1 MATRS
6 AKIDQKAD
14 LIWAIADKLTGV
26 YKPHEYGDV
35 ILPLTVIRRFD
46 CILSD
51 TKDAVLQKYDEV
63 KNLPMKDILLRKASK
78 KDFYNTSKYTFERLM
93 DDPDHIEENFREYLN
108 KFSANVRD
116 ILEKFKF
123 DGHITTMANKG
134 ILYIVLKEYTTDR
147 GNLHP
152 NEISNLE
159 MGYIFEEIIRRF
171 SESHNEDAGQHYTP
185 REVIQLMVNILF
197 YDDNDILSGN
207 NVAKTIY
214 DPACG
219 TGGMLSVAEEYL
231 HSLNASTELVSF
243 GQEINDQTFAI
254 CKADMLIKGNNADYI
269 KDGNTLSD
277 DQFAGSTFDYIL
289 SNPPFGREWKN
300 EKAKV
305 EEEAK
310 LGFGGR
316 FGAGLPAASDGQ
328 MLFLMTAISK
338 MKDID
343 KGGSRIA
350 IIHNGSPLFTGDAGS
365 GPSEIRRYILENDLL
380 EAIIALPNDI
390 FYNTGIATYI
400 WVLSNKKAGTVR
412 EGKVQ
417 LINANEMFV
426 KRRKA
431 LGNKRNDINSYIQ
444 MSRLLSKTDSNH
456 SLPVDY
462 AKSCPY
468 LMSFM
473 KKYKI
478 KEQIEKYYIKHPDEF
493 GSEREQSLLWLNRNK
508 INKYDEL
515 PKTNARLEALK
526 EKAFTGGAEK
536 YLWIPP
542 SLPYYEMQ
550 GAYKNSKGFSKIL
563 VFSAWEMVPRMIG
576 ALVSY
581 EAERLTVG
589 KLVHQIKNQ
598 DKKNTGYFAE
608 GSRRYPVA
616 RLRFNVSNG
625 EVRGMSLF
633 ALLYP
638 SKTLSDMY
646 LPIES
651 LNNHE
656 SLEVIEKSVRLKLK
670 EKLAIIEEKYG
681 DSGNNKEDARW
692 YYLAPMLMD
701 GVIYAKHW
709 IEDIVWEMNTDEED
723 TTSEVRSSSKDK
735 RNKGFIAHID
745 KLRSYLDAPEEIHLG
760 RKPEDLLETLV
771 NMVLGS
777 PAICIYR
784 SNGRSTARATSLAKV
799 FVNNFNLPESTAIID
814 LAYGRCR
821 DDNSH
826 WQNVLKYCKDGCFQ
840 AMIDEYIH
848 MLKETAG
855 FQSDGNQYQIV
866 HDMMMDSLKIHT
878 ATYIADTYPDF
889 KKRINGADRK
899 SDGCRIR
906 SSYAVGFTKDA
917 GDNSKVVMRKE
928 NIRNAFNSP
937 MRPFVLATTSIGQ
950 EGLDFHNYCR
960 VIMHWNLPSNPI
972 DVGRI
977 LRTFKIKK
985 NVEVTDNGKIII

>member
-231 HSLNASTELVSF
+231 HSLN
-243 GQEINDQTFAI
+243 
-254 CKADMLIKGNNADYI
+254 
-269 KDGNTLSD
+269 
-277 DQFAGSTFDYIL
+277 
-289 SNPPFGREWKN
+289 
-300 EKAKV
+300 
-305 EEEAK
+305 
-310 LGFGGR
+310 
-316 FGAGLPAASDGQ
+316 
-328 MLFLMTAISK
+328 
-338 MKDID
+338 
-343 KGGSRIA
+343 
-350 IIHNGSPLFTGDAGS
+350 
-365 GPSEIRRYILENDLL
+365 
-380 EAIIALPNDI
+380 
-390 FYNTGIATYI
+390 
-400 WVLSNKKAGTVR
+400 
-412 EGKVQ
+412 
-417 LINANEMFV
+417 
-426 KRRKA
+426 
-431 LGNKRNDINSYIQ
+431 
-444 MSRLLSKTDSNH
+444 
-456 SLPVDY
+456 
-462 AKSCPY
+462 
-468 LMSFM
+468 
-473 KKYKI
+473 
-478 KEQIEKYYIKHPDEF
+478 
-493 GSEREQSLLWLNRNK
+493 
-508 INKYDEL
+508 
-515 PKTNARLEALK
+515 
-526 EKAFTGGAEK
+526 
-536 YLWIPP
+536 
-542 SLPYYEMQ
+542 
-550 GAYKNSKGFSKIL
+550 
-563 VFSAWEMVPRMIG
+563 
-576 ALVSY
+576 
-581 EAERLTVG
+581 
-589 KLVHQIKNQ
+589 
-598 DKKNTGYFAE
+598 
-608 GSRRYPVA
+608 
-616 RLRFNVSNG
+616 
-625 EVRGMSLF
+625 
-633 ALLYP
+633 
-638 SKTLSDMY
+638 
-646 LPIES
+646 
-651 LNNHE
+651 
-656 SLEVIEKSVRLKLK
+656 
-670 EKLAIIEEKYG
+670 
-681 DSGNNKEDARW
+681 
-692 YYLAPMLMD
+692 
-701 GVIYAKHW
+701 
-709 IEDIVWEMNTDEED
+709 
-723 TTSEVRSSSKDK
+723 
-735 RNKGFIAHID
+735 
-745 KLRSYLDAPEEIHLG
+745 
-760 RKPEDLLETLV
+760 
-771 NMVLGS
+771 
-777 PAICIYR
+777 
-784 SNGRSTARATSLAKV
+784 
-799 FVNNFNLPESTAIID
+799 
-814 LAYGRCR
+814 
-821 DDNSH
+821 
-826 WQNVLKYCKDGCFQ
+826 
-840 AMIDEYIH
+840 
-848 MLKETAG
+848 
-855 FQSDGNQYQIV
+855 
-866 HDMMMDSLKIHT
+866 
-878 ATYIADTYPDF
+878 TYPDF